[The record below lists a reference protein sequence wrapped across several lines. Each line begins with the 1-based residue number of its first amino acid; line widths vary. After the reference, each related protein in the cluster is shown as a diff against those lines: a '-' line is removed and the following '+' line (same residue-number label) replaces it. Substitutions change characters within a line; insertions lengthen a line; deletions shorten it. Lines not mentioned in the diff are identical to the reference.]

1 MRNKTLF
8 FLLPFLSLTAF
19 SQEEEND
26 SIVNNLSEVV
36 ITGQYSA
43 QSVKK
48 SVFQVK
54 VISREDIDRQAGNNL
69 ADLLNQTLNIN
80 IIPNA

>member
-1 MRNKTLF
+1 MRNKILLF
-8 FLLPFLSLTAF
+8 SLSLLSITAF
-19 SQEEEND
+19 GQEEEQD

-48 SVFQVK
+48 SVFK
-54 VISREDIDRQAGNNL
+54 L
-69 ADLLNQTLNIN
+69 K
-80 IIPNA
+80 